1 MLSLLTQPTSA
12 SVNILTYDVFG
23 KKSDRIC
30 VADAPRRAAATPEQI
45 NEMIASIE
53 DNTRQ
58 IYILAKEK
66 NKIAEKIAASLD
78 FLRLSKR
85 YLSQDQ
91 IGSFANFS
99 NISEK
104 KSRTLKQV
112 LQEIDTLKSLD
123 TVKRELLHTNS
134 DLNLVY
140 DELEAI
146 LELQRRA
153 LGCLEDIISSGK
165 ALMQLF

>member
-1 MLSLLTQPTSA
+1 MLSLLTQPTTA
-12 SVNILTYDVFG
+12 RVNILTYDVFG
-23 KKSDRIC
+23 KKSDRIY
-30 VADAPRRAAATPEQI
+30 VVDAPRCAAATPDHI

-58 IYILAKEK
+58 IYIMAKEK
-66 NKIAEKIAASLD
+66 NKIAEKIAANLD

-85 YLSQDQ
+85 YLSHEQ
-91 IGSFANFS
+91 IESFASFS
-99 NISEK
+99 NISERN
-104 KSRTLKQV
+104 SRTLRQV
-112 LQEIDTLKSLD
+112 LQEIDALKSLD
-123 TVKRELLHTNS
+123 AVKRELLHTNS

-153 LGCLEDIISSGK
+153 LGCLEDIIGSGK
-165 ALMQLF
+165 ALMRLF